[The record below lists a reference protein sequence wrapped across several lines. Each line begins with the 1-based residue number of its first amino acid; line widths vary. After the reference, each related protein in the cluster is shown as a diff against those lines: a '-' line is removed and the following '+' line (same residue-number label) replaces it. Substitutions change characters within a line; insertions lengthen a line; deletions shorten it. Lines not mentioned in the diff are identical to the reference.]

1 MDVIKEISTEYRNIR
16 YDAVVFCLAYCARSD
31 DKPTKRKAYSFL
43 NDVCRTPSHLFK
55 VKVNTSTTSTAIFD
69 LLSLLGPMEFSINF
83 NTVKSGLSIIYI

>member
-1 MDVIKEISTEYRNIR
+1 MVDVIKEISTEYRNIR

-55 VKVNTSTTSTAIFD
+55 VIHQLPYLTYIPFRTNGIFHK
-69 LLSLLGPMEFSINF
+69 L
-83 NTVKSGLSIIYI
+83 